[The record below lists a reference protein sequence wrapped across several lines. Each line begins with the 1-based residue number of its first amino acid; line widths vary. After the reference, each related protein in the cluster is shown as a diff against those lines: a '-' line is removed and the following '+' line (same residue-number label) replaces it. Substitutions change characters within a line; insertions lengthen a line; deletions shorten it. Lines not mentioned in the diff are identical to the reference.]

1 MPPKKCPK
9 CLVTHGDLFVS
20 SWTNIHGQIKRT
32 RLRSIPRVR
41 PDWPRGA
48 SPGVKTKT
56 DWLDWPY
63 HDVAN
68 DTSAK
73 LPSESARA
81 RARGAS
87 LVLRCCFLCL
97 SLLFLRCVVTPEKT
111 KICAQSVPSVCVFD
125 LHSSHS

>member
-9 CLVTHGDLFVS
+9 CLVTHGYLFVS
-20 SWTNIHGQIKRT
+20 SWTKIHGQIKRT
-32 RLRSIPRVR
+32 RLRSTPRVR

-48 SPGVKTKT
+48 YPGVKTKT

-68 DTSAK
+68 ATSAK
-73 LPSESARA
+73 LPSERA
-81 RARGAS
+81 RARPP
-87 LVLRCCFLCL
+87 LCCVCLLCL
-97 SLLFLRCVVTPEKT
+97 SLLFLRCVVAPEKT